1 MLKGNEKG
9 FTLLEL
15 LVAMSVLSIGI
26 LGVAT
31 MMATGIGTG
40 RFAHVVAVES
50 SIASSVLEEMT
61 ARDGSDTVFSTN
73 VTGAIYDLDTSTVD
87 TGRMVQGRRYT
98 ATYSITTNNPVVGAA
113 RIDVVVTGGG
123 RTATYSSLK
132 SVL

>member
-50 SIASSVLEEMT
+50 SIASSVLEEMM
-61 ARDGSDTVFSTN
+61 ARDGNDTVFSTN
-73 VTGAIYDLDTSTVD
+73 VTGAIYDLDASSVD

-98 ATYSITTNNPVVGAA
+98 ATYSINTNNPVTGVAK
-113 RIDVVVTGGG
+113 IDVVVSGGG
-123 RTATYSSLK
+123 RTTRYSSLK

>member
-1 MLKGNEKG
+1 MLKRDENG

-26 LGVAT
+26 LGIAT

-50 SIASSVLEEMT
+50 SIASSVIEEMT
-61 ARDGSDTVFSTN
+61 ARDGSDAIFSAN
-73 VTGAIYDLDTSTVD
+73 AAGAVYDLDTASAD
-87 TGRMVQGRRYT
+87 TGRVVQGRRYT

-113 RIDVVVTGGG
+113 KIDVVVTGGG